1 LIPGVAGGHTYMV
14 IGLRAAAGLWS
25 STKSSFWH
33 PAPAVCCAD
42 RGLRPPG
49 GADEEKLKHDGLGK
63 KGFLTPIFHA
73 S

>member
-1 LIPGVAGGHTYMV
+1 LEFHEIIV
-14 IGLRAAAGLWS
+14 L
-25 STKSSFWH
+25 H

-42 RGLRPPG
+42 RGLRLPG